1 MRIYRVN
8 NYAAFTGI
16 RQDRN
21 TVEQLKH
28 DNPYDLNLPN
38 QRRISK
44 AIEDL
49 GNVSGADN
57 INFLLDVSNNLRY
70 GTNIDIGKKPYND
83 WKAKLNAAAKKSFE
97 LSDKSVQEKLAQKL
111 TQAFSSPKNLTN
123 EEKEILASKEL
134 LLSKIEPK
142 ELKNV
147 KNTNTANIKRNLSY
161 FVVSSEV
168 PIAQKLYILKKL
180 NYLMS
185 DDYVINPQL
194 KDKKTQ
200 VLAEILND
208 ITVNT
213 PESKVPNIKAIN
225 QKQHGMCV
233 AISICRKAL
242 AYEDKPNYVDMVLT
256 ELDNNDYMQVYDRT
270 NLGKHQK
277 VPVPKAKIDY
287 DYALS
292 KGYRIVDTS
301 VMNWMN
307 AADTAGAFND
317 VIGAYS
323 AFDKDNFGT
332 FNDTHIHKD
341 IDSEKEK
348 YQDYYRSCMKSKEA
362 VVSCKRKIEKQRYYT
377 SIKASQDAKNISEIH
392 QDITLIH
399 SILHNLSPSLTKDEI
414 RHIGSDLI
422 ALSVDNSDKQKRLDG
437 LRLKYS
443 FINNETDESKSQKVA
458 NYLSSILPSDS
469 NKKLIEEKSKDIVD
483 LVTEIH
489 AINKGHSVSEAQ
501 RYTDNMALF
510 NAAAAYR
517 TMHTFAL
524 DIPMYLKD
532 LMNQLNIPDN
542 ESFLIK
548 NLETLSK
555 NIRLGKINPE
565 LKEKLFERF
574 GSEVIEKTQENGG
587 SAFADEVL
595 AEVMD
600 DYVNTVNLIKTT
612 FMDDLYHSLLLGDR
626 KQVLSTQIGAIR
638 DEIEGTKDKSVI
650 ESVADDFG
658 LKPDRNLLLNTF
670 DKYLDI
676 LDDEN
681 CTEEQYLEILNKS
694 GHKSHLLDLKDS
706 FDNTFELLFSN
717 PNPSY
722 IAGFNLINGAPQDA
736 DIDVTQQLYKVLA
749 TSFNN
754 MSFMI
759 KTLQDTLQ
767 INSEDGTLLNTADPK
782 YAVLKKL
789 ENMGEIAT
797 EKELVSLRNKFDKFY
812 ECREDAEG
820 LRIKFKDLP
829 KEITTFTPM
838 EKEALAK
845 YRHNINF
852 WHTTSVR
859 RLNDIYTF
867 MKEPLEEL
875 NREIGVQKG
884 EYWTRENE
892 SGLMENQ
899 ALKIFEHMTDRPYY
913 EERNI
918 RTGLN
923 KIKNAPYSG
932 TSMTS
937 VRDDEPAM
945 HAQYVVDVK
954 PTVLVSEDTKK
965 VHDIIFHDN
974 SWGASEHENI
984 WRDSQ
989 GLLRTDYSAEYGG
1002 QLGYITNDQYQNGKI
1017 DDNLI
1022 DKKGEFKP
1030 QRIPSRRYNKLVND
1044 GNEQYSFPL
1053 IRSLIL
1059 QGVSPQA
1066 MSTVK
1071 TIKQTL
1077 LLPSYE
1083 YIDELT
1089 EYASGMTR
1097 DELKST
1103 IKKIE
1108 TAGDASRKSYP
1119 VLLKRI
1125 DGDNTFDKGI
1135 DSEEK
1140 YYKLAPDDKLRLI
1153 AEKVA
1158 IINSYDDIPD
1168 INTYNVEVKSQKDL
1182 DKLHKKLQA
1191 EARKN
1196 FDYIMAKNPEI
1207 IRYATES
1214 SRKEI
1219 YNELKTF
1226 AQENN
1231 LNLSYKAMTKIV
1243 NSMKNVKA
1251 NEYNGSISQGIDLM
1265 QAKFER
1271 SMKIKTNIS
1280 EDKIKALSDKIR
1292 PLIEKNLTITEKDVK
1307 TGFNSYRNQ
1316 QIAQWIDREF
1326 APKTDKEFA
1335 QILNSLRNMTQKE
1348 YIQKYDSKITD
1359 TDLGIKSINGYDIVK
1374 MIRNGN
1380 ETIKNSFIN
1389 TVFSESYYKDIDE
1402 SKTRA
1407 YYDLKKLSRNL
1418 SGGTYVGGKR
1428 SFDDLYSDF
1437 YYNFRELTVKKEF
1450 NKYKDEAFRK
1460 YGAFPAYPQ
1469 VEISTPEDIENSL
1482 NTFNEKLNNYMD
1494 YIYAYKNQQ
1503 ASLEII
1509 TDMKNY
1515 ADSKFAK
1522 TGDMT
1527 PAQYKKI
1534 ASYINR
1540 LMALNSNDETI
1551 DDTRAEAEQ
1560 LLASGSRDVEQ
1571 FRKYINSVYHL
1582 FKLYEKTADGK
1593 TMKEAQKITLD
1604 NIDEYKKTYVMAMFE
1619 PKYQNKALE
1628 LLNKW
1633 ISAKSKAVWVKDHFN
1648 STLTDESSDVSKNIA
1663 DTYSQNVENADEI
1676 FNQFRDLFYKHR
1688 LLETPDRYMK
1698 EYLMLC
1704 AKDAKHPDTKYSD
1717 NSEVSKKALNDLKD
1731 TYKTNLKSLLYKAD
1745 MMELQSTLMDCA
1757 RKGNLNA
1764 VRDAF
1769 KNSTLELTNGTVV
1782 SMDSDDG
1789 LNIIVAP
1796 MLNEESLDTAALFLN
1811 QLGLSEKVAKMI
1823 SDKES
1828 LDIAYKNFNRIQ
1840 SILKSADS
1848 QAKFAKSEFKKLE
1861 NFDNNPDYEKI
1872 ILDYKNR
1879 LMEKCKNTRY
1889 REGTNVFEAAIDDAL
1904 NDIKKLPVQSK
1915 TLILGTSIDLAIS
1928 GLRQIVSANID
1939 YLNTPLLIVQRR
1951 YDLMKKLLLP
1961 DNSPVAKDA
1970 ERYIEQL
1977 QELLEY
1983 EHSVKKS
1990 FPNVGITSA

>member
-1 MRIYRVN
+1 MRIFRIN
-8 NYAAFTGI
+8 NYTAFTGI

-49 GNVSGADN
+49 GNVSGEDN
-57 INFLLDVSNNLRY
+57 INFLLDVSDNLRY

-83 WKAKLNAAAKKSFE
+83 WKAKLNAAAKKSFD

-111 TQAFSSPKNLTN
+111 TQAFSSPKNLTK
-123 EEKEILASKEL
+123 EEKEILANSEL
-134 LLSKIEPK
+134 LLSKINPE

-147 KNTNTANIKRNLSY
+147 KNSNTANIKRNLSY

-213 PESKVPNIKAIN
+213 PESKIPNIKAVN
-225 QKQHGMCV
+225 QRQFGICA

-242 AYEDKPNYVDMVLT
+242 AYEDKQNYVDMVLT
-256 ELDNNDYMQVYDRT
+256 ELDNSDYMQVYDRA

-292 KGYRIVDTS
+292 KGYRIVDAS
-301 VMNWMN
+301 AMNWMN
-307 AADTAGAFND
+307 AADTVGAFND

-332 FNDTHIHKD
+332 FSDTHIHKD
-341 IDSEKEK
+341 IDAEKEK

-362 VVSCKRKIEKQRYYT
+362 VVSCKRKIEKQKYYT
-377 SIKASQDAKNISEIH
+377 SIKSSQEAKNISEIH
-392 QDITLIH
+392 QDTALIH
-399 SILHNLSPSLTKDEI
+399 SILNELSPSLTNDEI
-414 RHIGSDLI
+414 RHIGSDLLS
-422 ALSVDNSDKQKRLDG
+422 LSVDNSDKQKRLDG

-458 NYLSSILPSDS
+458 SYLSIVLPSGSD
-469 NKKLIEEKSKDIVD
+469 KELIEEKSKDIVD
-483 LVTEIH
+483 LITEIH
-489 AINKGHSVSEAQ
+489 AINRGHSMSQAQ
-501 RYTDNMALF
+501 RYSDNISLF
-510 NAAAAYR
+510 QAAAAYR
-517 TMHTFAL
+517 TMYLFAL
-524 DIPMYLKD
+524 DIPNYLTD
-532 LMNQLNIPDN
+532 LMKKLNVPDN
-542 ESFLIK
+542 ESLLIE
-548 NLETLSK
+548 NLQTLSR
-555 NIRLGKINPE
+555 NIRSGKINPE

-574 GSEVIEKTQENGG
+574 GNEVVEKAQGNDG
-587 SAFADEVL
+587 SAHQDEVL

-600 DYVNTVNLIKTT
+600 DYVNTVNLMRTT
-612 FMDDLYHSLLLGDR
+612 FMDDLYHALLLGDR
-626 KQVLSTQIGAIR
+626 KQVLSTQIASIR
-638 DEIEGTKDKSVI
+638 NEIEVTKDKSVI
-650 ESVADDFG
+650 ESVADEFG
-658 LKPDRNLLLNTF
+658 LKPNRNILLNTF

-706 FDNTFELLFSN
+706 FDNTFELLFRE

-722 IAGFNLINGAPQDA
+722 IAGFNLINGAPQNA
-736 DIDVTQQLYKVLA
+736 DIEVTQQLYKALA

-754 MSFMI
+754 MSLLI

-767 INSEDGTLLNTADPK
+767 ISSEDGTLLNTADPK
-782 YAVLKKL
+782 YVVLKKL
-789 ENMGEIAT
+789 ENMGEIPT
-797 EKELVSLRNKFDKFY
+797 EKELTSLRNKFDKFY
-812 ECREDAEG
+812 ESCEDVEG
-820 LRIKFKDLP
+820 LRVKFKDLP

-845 YRHNINF
+845 YRQNINS
-852 WHTTSVR
+852 WYATSTR

-884 EYWTRENE
+884 EYWTKENE
-892 SGLMENQ
+892 SGLMDNQ

-918 RTGLN
+918 RAGLN

-954 PTVLVSEDTKK
+954 PTVLASEDTRKI
-965 VHDIIFHDN
+965 HDIIFHDN

-984 WRDSQ
+984 WTDSQ

-1022 DKKGEFKP
+1022 DKRGEYKP

-1089 EYASGMTR
+1089 EYASNMTR

-1108 TAGDASRKSYP
+1108 TAGDASRKLYP
-1119 VLLKRI
+1119 LLLKRI
-1125 DGDNTFDKGI
+1125 EGDNTFDKGI

-1140 YYKLAPDDKLRLI
+1140 YYKLASNDKLRLI

-1158 IINSYDDIPD
+1158 IIKSYDDIPD
-1168 INTYNVEVKSQKDL
+1168 INTYNIEVKSQKDL
-1182 DKLHKKLQA
+1182 DKLHVKLQA

-1207 IRYATES
+1207 LRYGVES
-1214 SRKEI
+1214 SREDI
-1219 YNELKTF
+1219 YRELKNF
-1226 AQENN
+1226 VQENN
-1231 LNLSYKAMTKIV
+1231 LKLSYKTMTKIV
-1243 NSMKNVKA
+1243 NSMKKIKG
-1251 NEYNGSISQGIDLM
+1251 NEYNGSINQGIDLV
-1265 QAKFER
+1265 QTKFEK
-1271 SMKIKTNIS
+1271 SLKIKTNVS
-1280 EDKIKALSDKIR
+1280 DDKIKALSNKIR

-1359 TDLGIKSINGYDIVK
+1359 TDLGIKSISGYDIVK

-1380 ETIKNSFIN
+1380 ETIKNAFIN

-1450 NKYKDEAFRK
+1450 NKHKDEAFRK

-1494 YIYAYKNQQ
+1494 YIYAYKKQQ
-1503 ASLEII
+1503 VSLEIVA
-1509 TDMKNY
+1509 DMRNY
-1515 ADSKFAK
+1515 ANSKLPK
-1522 TGDMT
+1522 TGDIT
-1527 PAQYKKI
+1527 PGQYKKI
-1534 ASYINR
+1534 TLDIQR
-1540 LMALNSNDETI
+1540 LMSLNLNDETI
-1551 DDTRAEAEQ
+1551 QGARAGAMR
-1560 LLASGSRDVEQ
+1560 LLASGTRDVEQ
-1571 FRKYINSVYHL
+1571 FREYIDSVYNT

-1593 TMKEAQKITLD
+1593 TMKEAQQIALAS
-1604 NIDEYKKTYVMAMFE
+1604 IDEYKKTYVIAMFE
-1619 PKYQNKALE
+1619 PKYQRKALE

-1648 STLTDESSDVSKNIA
+1648 STLTDESSDMSKNIA
-1663 DTYSQNVENADEI
+1663 DNYSQNVENADEI

-1704 AKDAKHPDTKYSD
+1704 TKDAKHPDTKYTD
-1717 NSEVSKKALNDLKD
+1717 GSEVSKNALNALKNA
-1731 TYKTNLKSLLYKAD
+1731 YKTNLKSLLYKAD

-1782 SMDSDDG
+1782 SMDSEEG

-1811 QLGLSEKVAKMI
+1811 QLGLSENVARMI
-1823 SDKES
+1823 SDKQS
-1828 LDIAYKNFNRIQ
+1828 FDVAYKNFNRIQ
-1840 SILKSADS
+1840 TILKSADS
-1848 QAKFAKSEFKKLE
+1848 QAKFVKSEFKQLE

-1872 ILDYKNR
+1872 ILDYKNKV
-1879 LMEKCKNTRY
+1879 LEKCKKTKY
-1889 REGTNVFEAAIDDAL
+1889 RAAGNIFEVAIDDAL
-1904 NDIKKLPVQSK
+1904 NDIKKFPDQSK
-1915 TLILGTSIDLAIS
+1915 TIILGSCIDQAIS
-1928 GLRQIVSANID
+1928 GLRQIVSLDID
-1939 YLNTPLLIVQRR
+1939 DLNTSLLILQRR
-1951 YDLMKKLLLP
+1951 YDLLNKLLLP
-1961 DNSPVAKDA
+1961 DNSPVANDV
-1970 ERYIEQL
+1970 EEYILQL
-1977 QELLEY
+1977 QELLLY
-1983 EHSVKKS
+1983 EASVQKN
-1990 FPNVGITSA
+1990 FPNIGITSA